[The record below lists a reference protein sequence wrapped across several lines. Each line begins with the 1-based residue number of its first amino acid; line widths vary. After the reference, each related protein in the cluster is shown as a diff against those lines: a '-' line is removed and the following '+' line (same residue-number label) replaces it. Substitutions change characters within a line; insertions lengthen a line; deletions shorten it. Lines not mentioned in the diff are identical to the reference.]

1 MNVRT
6 RTMFRH
12 NWWMVAVAIAL
23 VALMAFSVQ
32 TALASDGTFSVSV
45 YHGIDGRR
53 LGLSQELPVN
63 VWIMKEG
70 VLFAKVNDIT
80 YQERFEAQLPAG
92 EYTIM
97 IESVELGAVIDS
109 MTTGPVDFSEGDD
122 LRIRANLGVGKIP
135 ILTVRAR

>member
-1 MNVRT
+1 
-6 RTMFRH
+6 MFRH

-70 VLFAKVNDIT
+70 YKRD
-80 YQERFEAQLPAG
+80 
-92 EYTIM
+92 
-97 IESVELGAVIDS
+97 
-109 MTTGPVDFSEGDD
+109 
-122 LRIRANLGVGKIP
+122 RIVGGNGSCP
-135 ILTVRAR
+135 G